1 MMDPKD
7 RPDAEELLKHD
18 FFSNVANTDD
28 MIALID
34 ETKRLEMLRHEEEED
49 DEDEEEAMIQKLA
62 VADS

>member
-1 MMDPKD
+1 
-7 RPDAEELLKHD
+7 
-18 FFSNVANTDD
+18 

>member
-1 MMDPKD
+1 
-7 RPDAEELLKHD
+7 
-18 FFSNVANTDD
+18 

-34 ETKRLEMLRHEEEED
+34 ETKRLEMLRHEEEDDD